1 MFRSCLIP
9 VGLFASLPGRRNI
22 SAARQSQVRA
32 SPRAVEQEPGTG
44 AVESLRS
51 PLLGSTRPG
60 KPAGNSHEFKT
71 LLHCGFQIVQYLCG
85 WVLFCPFC
93 SSISSSSL
101 GSCNP
106 SFPLCFGEGK
116 DRERGG
122 PRHGVLCCP
131 GWPETRAVLCLC
143 LLGANHSSCHLPPF
157 SKERLSD
164 GQRHQLLPP
173 VGGFSF
179 SSSILPPV
187 FVHTRRKV
195 GSMCALGDQ
204 KFNSVKHTC

>member
-1 MFRSCLIP
+1 MSRYPEPGCRVSLLFDSRGFVCL
-9 VGLFASLPGRRNI
+9 
-22 SAARQSQVRA
+22 
-32 SPRAVEQEPGTG
+32 SPRQTKHFRGSAVAG
-44 AVESLRS
+44 ACFSKGRGAGARDRRCGILRS

-93 SSISSSSL
+93 SSISSSPL
-101 GSCNP
+101 GSCHP

-131 GWPETRAVLCLC
+131 GRPETRAVLCLC

-173 VGGFSF
+173 V
-179 SSSILPPV
+179 
-187 FVHTRRKV
+187 
-195 GSMCALGDQ
+195 
-204 KFNSVKHTC
+204 